1 MMYLIGDSQVR
12 SFSQFNEVVS
22 LFLGPAKLN
31 NFNDEKKA
39 RKTKEKITNSLKHI
53 SNAGRIIYLIG
64 SGYRYSNAF
73 NDKTNSEI
81 IDLAK
86 CYWKHTLDLSNLL
99 GVPLIIAGPVPPTI
113 YGGVN
118 FDAWKLFN
126 GTLRDLM
133 NTSKLTFIDFADIM
147 SSGGPLAGVEI
158 FDETHISATFA
169 GSLLKSFSD
178 EKIISYGCDTYEEEI
193 NFSKYGAVKVVGDLN
208 INDLSINKY
217 DTLCFN
223 LLNRNN
229 KVKDELIDVL
239 KLEINDYASVSC
251 IEDGSGFIGRE
262 INRLKKNACVKMVLR
277 NEVLKNRANCLNALF
292 GAKFNIVEFGYFLE
306 GHTDL
311 SDILI
316 IDGFEKIRDEYKE
329 TLIKLFVNY
338 KKIIII
344 SRQPEKDQKI
354 LKKFKYST
362 SFGKAGRSHGY
373 GSKVVYNVIKQKKY
387 SWWKFR

>member
-1 MMYLIGDSQVR
+1 MYLIGDSQVR

-31 NFNDEKKA
+31 NFNDDKKA
-39 RKTKEKITNSLKHI
+39 TKTKEKITNSLKYI
-53 SNAGRIIYLIG
+53 SNNDRVMYLIG
-64 SGYRYSNAF
+64 SGYRYSTAF
-73 NDKTNSEI
+73 NDKTNTEV
-81 IDLAK
+81 IDLAN
-86 CYWKHTLDLSNLL
+86 CYWQHTLELSNLL
-99 GVPLIIAGPVPPTI
+99 SGLIIGGPVPPTI

-126 GTLRDLM
+126 RTLRELM
-133 NTSKLTFIDFADIM
+133 NKSQLTFIDFADIM
-147 SSGGPLAGVEI
+147 PTDSPLSGIEI
-158 FDETHISATFA
+158 FDETHISTTFA
-169 GSLLKSFSD
+169 GSLIKSFFD

-193 NFSKYGAVKVVGDLN
+193 KFSKYGAVKVVGDLN

-239 KLEINDYASVSC
+239 KAEINNYASVSC

-262 INRLKKNACVKMVLR
+262 IKRLKKNACVKMVLR
-277 NEVLKNRANCLNALF
+277 NQVLRDRANSLNALF
-292 GAKFNIVEFGYFLE
+292 GVKCDIIEFGYLLE
-306 GHTDL
+306 GHSDL

-316 IDGFEKIRDEYKE
+316 VDGYEKIRDEYKE
-329 TLIKLFVNY
+329 TLIKLFDDY

-344 SRQPEKDQKI
+344 SRQPEKDQKM
-354 LKKFKYST
+354 LKKFKYT
-362 SFGKAGRSHGY
+362 TLFGNAERSHGC
-373 GSKVVYNVIKQKKY
+373 GDKVVYNVIKQKKY
-387 SWWKFR
+387 SWWNFR